1 MQEKQATQGIRRR
14 QLPAVLSMAAAALA
28 APGFACS
35 QEIGMNPFEEL
46 FEVSRTEKKGLT
58 FYVGGQTIAGIVMK
72 VNGSQTIEVRNQTH
86 SRVVIRLDRV
96 DAVALA

>member
-1 MQEKQATQGIRRR
+1 MT
-14 QLPAVLSMAAAALA
+14 AAALA
-28 APGFACS
+28 APGLACS

-58 FYVGGQTIAGIVMK
+58 FYVGGQTIAGIVLR
-72 VNGSQTIEVRNQTH
+72 VNASQTVEVRNQTH
-86 SRVVIRLDRV
+86 SRVIIRLDRV